1 MGTTDEEK
9 TRARNYLPPQM
20 TVAGF
25 ITVTIGSV
33 ILAGITPLLG

>member
-1 MGTTDEEK
+1 
-9 TRARNYLPPQM
+9 M

-33 ILAGITPLLG
+33 ILAGIIVPLLG